1 MSAVSVA
8 SRRRTELSRYWP
20 LVLACFA
27 TAVFAW
33 GFGFYGQSVYLA
45 ELRRAHG
52 WSTAV
57 IASSTTAF
65 YLVGALLLTRIHA
78 ILDRLGPRG
87 VLIGGVMLLGGGA
100 VLLSRS
106 QSQWHLYVGASV
118 MAAGWAATSVTAI
131 STTLALFFDSQRGLA
146 ISLALNGASA
156 AGFTVAPVL
165 VTLSSR
171 VGLAGAVTDTVLV
184 LLAALIPLILVC
196 VGRPVQQTSTPHA
209 AAVAASGQPVLATTG
224 QALRDPRFWS
234 IAAPFALVLAAQVGV
249 IVHLVA
255 LLLPHLGA
263 RGTAVAV
270 SIVAGAA
277 MAGRLG
283 LGFVIDR
290 LNQRRASAISFAS
303 QAVALGLMVALP
315 DWPTALYGACL
326 LFGLSVGN
334 VITLPSLIVQRE
346 FASRSFGLVIGL
358 STAVGQLTYAF
369 APALIGALHDAF
381 DGYGP
386 ALMLCMALEL
396 IAALMI
402 RSVPRSP
409 SRPGSI
415 PRRAR

>member
-1 MSAVSVA
+1 MHQTLSPPIGMSA
-8 SRRRTELSRYWP
+8 RTELARHWP
-20 LVLACFA
+20 VILACFA
-27 TAVFAW
+27 TAIFAW

-52 WSTAV
+52 WSISV
-57 IASSTTAF
+57 IASSTTVF
-65 YLVGALLLTRIHA
+65 YLSGALLLTRVHA
-78 ILDRLGPRG
+78 ALDRLGPRV
-87 VLIGGVMLLGGGA
+87 VLVGGVVLLGGGA
-100 VLLSRS
+100 ILLSRS
-106 QSQWHLYVGASV
+106 QSPWQLYVAAIV
-118 MAAGWAATSVTAI
+118 MAAGWAATTVTAI

-156 AGFTVAPVL
+156 AGFTVAPFL

-184 LLAALIPLILVC
+184 LLALLIPLILIC
-196 VGRPVQQTSTPHA
+196 VGRPEPHA
-209 AAVAASGQPVLATTG
+209 SARRTGEVVADGLPVLPTSGQV
-224 QALRDPRFWS
+224 LRDRRFWS

-263 RGTAVAV
+263 HGTAIAL
-270 SIVAGAA
+270 SITAGAA

-290 LNQRRASAISFAS
+290 LHQRRVSAISFAS
-303 QAVALGLMVALP
+303 QAVALGLMLALP
-315 DWPTALYGACL
+315 DQPGALYGACL

-358 STAVGQLTYAF
+358 STAVGQLTYAL
-369 APALIGALHDAF
+369 APAILGMLRDLAG
-381 DGYGP
+381 GYGP
-386 ALMLCMALEL
+386 ALVLCMALEL
-396 IAALMI
+396 VGAAMVL
-402 RSVPRSP
+402 RPQFLG
-409 SRPGSI
+409 SR
-415 PRRAR
+415 AV